1 MIRAVLF
8 DLDDTLCDDRGQMR
22 RAIFESATQAVGP
35 ERGEALGRAYEEI
48 SDHFWYHELTL
59 TAPPPLADIRET
71 LWRQALGQAVGTVD
85 PLALQT
91 ALRCYDA
98 LRREPIPPF
107 PDALTTLQTLKAS
120 GLKLAILTNG
130 LSETHFFK
138 AESLGVLPFIEKV
151 FTPDTLGVAK
161 PDARAFHRVCDF
173 LDVTPEETAHVG
185 DSLVTDIGGALGA
198 GLRAIWFNPHRTP
211 GEHEQ
216 ITSLAALIPRLT
228 G

>member
-1 MIRAVLF
+1 MIRAAIF

-22 RAIFESATQAVGP
+22 RAIFESAAQAVGP
-35 ERGEALGRAYEEI
+35 ERGEILGRAYEEI

-59 TAPPPLADIRET
+59 NAPPPLAEIRET
-71 LWRQALGQAVGTVD
+71 LWRRALGQAIGTVD
-85 PLALQT
+85 PLALKA
-91 ALRCYDA
+91 ALTCYDA
-98 LRREPIPPF
+98 LRREPISPF
-107 PDALTTLQTLKAS
+107 PDALSTLSALKEL
-120 GLKLAILTNG
+120 GFELAILTNG

-138 AESLGVLPFIEKV
+138 AKALGVMPFVEKV
-151 FTPDTLGVAK
+151 FTPDALGVAK

-198 GLRAIWFNPHRTP
+198 GLRAIWFNPQRTP

-216 ITSLAALIPRLT
+216 VASLADLIPRLT